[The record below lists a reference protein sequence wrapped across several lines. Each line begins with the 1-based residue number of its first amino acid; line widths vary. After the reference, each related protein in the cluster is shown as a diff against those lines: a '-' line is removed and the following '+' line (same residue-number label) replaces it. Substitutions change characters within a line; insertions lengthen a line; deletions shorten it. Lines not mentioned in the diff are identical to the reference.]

1 MWSNNALLIFS
12 VILVMLLS
20 LVGAHFGIGGVGSYT
35 GGVTMEQPTG
45 IVDAFT
51 KIGDSVAFLWGAV
64 TFQLEGVPALFNI
77 ILFTPIG
84 YILVYIVIKLL
95 RGTE

>member
-1 MWSNNALLIFS
+1 MFSNNGLLLLS
-12 VILVMLLS
+12 VLLVMLLS

-35 GGVTMEQPTG
+35 GGVPMEQPTG

-84 YILVYIVIKLL
+84 YILVYLVLKLL

>member
-1 MWSNNALLIFS
+1 MFSNNGMLILS
-12 VILVMLLS
+12 VLLVMLLS

-35 GGVTMEQPTG
+35 GGVPIEQPTG

-64 TFQLEGVPALFNI
+64 TFQLEGVPVLFNI

-84 YILVYIVIKLL
+84 YILVYIVLKLL

>member
-1 MWSNNALLIFS
+1 MFSNNGMLILS
-12 VILVMLLS
+12 VLLVMLLS

-35 GGVTMEQPTG
+35 GGVPMEQPTG

-84 YILVYIVIKLL
+84 YILVYIVLKLL
-95 RGTE
+95 RGTD